1 MPTHTPT
8 PVLNVTHLV
17 FGYAHRLLF
26 ADWSCSFEPG
36 LTWVQG
42 PNGCGKS
49 TLLRLMGGALVPLKG
64 ALSLSGC
71 DAQQDP
77 LAYRQQVLWLGPD
90 RIAFDHLTPLEY
102 AGFMAGLYPQFDR
115 SAFERHWVAFA
126 LAPHQHQRIAALST
140 GTQRKLA
147 LAVAL
152 AAQTPA
158 LLLDEPLSGLDAAAL
173 IHAQQVLAE
182 RAQSA
187 KEVTVVVSHEALQ
200 AAEARVLSL

>member
-1 MPTHTPT
+1 MSSHPLGLT
-8 PVLNVTHLV
+8 VSHLI
-17 FGYAHRLLF
+17 FGFSQRLLL
-26 ADWSCSFEPG
+26 ADWSAHFGPG

-49 TLLRLMGGALVPLKG
+49 TLLRLMGGAIAPQG
-64 ALSLSGC
+64 GTLSINGC
-71 DAQQDP
+71 HASQDP

-90 RIAFDHLTPLEY
+90 RIAFDHLKPLEW
-102 AGFMAGLYPQFDR
+102 AGFMAGLYPRFDR
-115 SAFERHWVAFA
+115 AAFEQHWDAFA

-147 LAVAL
+147 LAVAW

-173 IHAQQVLAE
+173 AHAQAVLAV
-182 RAQSA
+182 RAQST
-187 KEVTVVVSHEALQ
+187 EMVTVIASHEALQ
-200 AAEARVLSL
+200 ATDVRVLGL

>member
-1 MPTHTPT
+1 MPAP
-8 PVLNVTHLV
+8 PPGLSVSHLI
-17 FGYAHRLLF
+17 FGFAQRLLF
-26 ADWSCSFEPG
+26 ADWSAHFSPG

-49 TLLRLMGGALVPLKG
+49 TLLRLLGGALAPQLG
-64 ALSLSGC
+64 ELSIHGC
-71 DAQQDP
+71 SAQDHP

-102 AGFMAGLYPQFDR
+102 AGFMAGLYPPFDR

-187 KEVTVVVSHEALQ
+187 EWVTVVASHEALH

>member
-1 MPTHTPT
+1 MPQHPT
-8 PVLNVTHLV
+8 GLSVSHLI
-17 FGYAHRLLF
+17 FGYAQRLLF
-26 ADWSCSFEPG
+26 ADWSAHFSPG

-49 TLLRLMGGALVPLKG
+49 TLLRLMGGAIAPQLG
-64 ALSLSGC
+64 EFSINGC
-71 DAQQDP
+71 PADLQP
-77 LAYRQQVLWLGPD
+77 LAFRQQVLWLGPD
-90 RIAFDHLTPLEY
+90 RIAFDHLQPLEY
-102 AGFMAGLYPQFDR
+102 AGFMAGLYPHFDR
-115 SAFERHWVAFA
+115 SSFERHWVAFA

-173 IHAQQVLAE
+173 THAQQILAE
-182 RAQSA
+182 RAQST
-187 KEVTVVVSHEALQ
+187 EWITVVASHEALQ
-200 AAEARVLSL
+200 AVEARVLSL

>member
-1 MPTHTPT
+1 MPTHTP
-8 PVLNVTHLV
+8 VLNVANLV

-26 ADWSCSFEPG
+26 ADWSGRFAPG

-49 TLLRLMGGALVPLKG
+49 TLLRLMGGVLPPLKG
-64 ALSLSGC
+64 TLSLSGC

-102 AGFMAGLYPQFDR
+102 AGFMAGLYPHFDR
-115 SAFERHWVAFA
+115 AAFEQHWVAFA
-126 LAPHQHQRIAALST
+126 LAPHQQQRIAALST

-152 AAQTPA
+152 AAHTPA

-173 IHAQQVLAE
+173 AHAQAVLAL
-182 RAQSA
+182 RAQSTQG
-187 KEVTVVVSHEALQ
+187 VTVVASHEALH
-200 AAEARVLSL
+200 AAEARVMHL